1 MKRTLYVLL
10 SMILLLAFGLPLH
23 MVNAYSEPILNQPI
37 KLTCHA
43 FDNRVLNV
51 YTSGDPELTNP
62 VTLYSSSNGTSNHTQ
77 TWKFMTVPEYSS
89 SALYAYK
96 LVLYYDQSL
105 AAQYNHTTQKCTVYP
120 WASDPYS
127 DYVVGKSSENSNN
140 EFNIRLYFT
149 GRILGNSGNWNGAQ
163 CYWYSLGS
171 TDTIPSSYYWAYAY

>member
-1 MKRTLYVLL
+1 MKKKTIVILA
-10 SMILLLAFGLPLH
+10 MLLLMVIGLPQH
-23 MVNAYSEPILNQPI
+23 FASAYSTPVTNQPI
-37 KLTCHA
+37 KLGCHA
-43 FDNRVLNV
+43 YDNRVLNV

-127 DYVVGKSSENSNN
+127 DYVVGMSDQNTNN
-140 EFNIRLYFT
+140 EFNIRLYIT
-149 GRILGNSGNWNGAQ
+149 GKILGNSGNWNGAQ
-163 CYWYSLGS
+163 CYWYSLS
-171 TDTIPSSYYWAYAY
+171 ATDTIPSAYYWAYMY

>member
-1 MKRTLYVLL
+1 MKKKTIVIIA
-10 SMILLLAFGLPLH
+10 MLLLMVIGLPQH
-23 MVNAYSEPILNQPI
+23 FASAYSTPVTNQPI
-37 KLTCHA
+37 KLGCHA
-43 FDNRVLNV
+43 YDNRVLNV

-105 AAQYNHTTQKCTVYP
+105 AAQYNQTTQKCTVYP

-127 DYVVGKSSENSNN
+127 DYVVGMSDQNTNN
-140 EFNIRLYFT
+140 EFNIRLYIT
-149 GRILGNSGNWNGAQ
+149 GKILGNSGNWNGAQ
-163 CYWYSLGS
+163 CYWYSLS
-171 TDTIPSSYYWAYAY
+171 ATDTIPSAYYWAYMY